1 MKNKTK
7 RAAVL
12 AAFVLAGVITTG
24 AASVSSAADSGI
36 EKLKWHE
43 EPQVAP
49 STAFQDGTG
58 ADVTLADF
66 AGKVVVVNLWATW
79 CAPCIHEM
87 PTLDALQAD
96 LGGDQLHV
104 IALSQDR
111 EGERVARPFVEK
123 NGWSNLDLYVSDGTT
138 FAREAKVRGLPTT
151 LIIAPDGHEVAR
163 LEGTAEWDAPDIK
176 AVLTELMAPA
186 S

>member
-1 MKNKTK
+1 MKSKTK
-7 RAAVL
+7 RAVVL
-12 AAFVLAGVITTG
+12 AVFVLAGVINTG
-24 AASVSSAADSGI
+24 AVSVSSAADSGI

-43 EPQVAP
+43 EPIAAP
-49 STAFQDGTG
+49 QTAFQDGAG
-58 ADVTLADF
+58 ADVTLADY

-96 LGGDQLHV
+96 LGGARLKV

-111 EGERVARPFVEK
+111 EGERVARPFIEK
-123 NGWSNLDLYVSDGTT
+123 NGWSNLDLFVSDGTS

-151 LIIAPDGHEVAR
+151 LIISPEGLEVAR
-163 LEGTAEWDAPDIK
+163 LEGTAVWDAPEIK